1 MSTAAPTRPADPSP
15 RHAMPRRRW
24 PFVAAA
30 VLVALLLAVWLR
42 PRHAPTKATPPVPVT
57 SAPVLRKD
65 VPIRQT
71 GIGTVLPI
79 ASVTVHS
86 RIDGQLIDVGFS
98 EGQDVKA
105 GQVLARLDPRTD
117 QAQLAAAT
125 AQLAKDKAQLGNAQA
140 DLQRYTQLLQD
151 NATTRQ
157 TLDTQK
163 ALVTQLRAT
172 LQSDAAAIDNARV
185 QLDFTTIRAPI
196 DGRAGAR
203 LVDPG
208 NIVHASDAGGL
219 VVLNQID
226 PIAVQFTLPES
237 AFQQINRALQAAPAS
252 VGVDAVE
259 HGSGQALAHGTLA
272 LLNNQIDTSTGT
284 IAMKAHFP
292 NSGHT
297 LWPGQTVD
305 ARITLGMRSGA
316 LVVPSAAV
324 QRSQDGEFVYVVGS
338 DGSVRDQPVQVLD
351 EADGE
356 SVIGQGVQ
364 AGQRV
369 VVDGQYRL
377 HPGAKVVEAKPAR
390 HAKPAAAGAHA

>member
-1 MSTAAPTRPADPSP
+1 MSTAAPTRPAAPSS
-15 RHAMPRRRW
+15 RRATRRRRW
-24 PFVAAA
+24 PVVVAAL
-30 VLVALLLAVWLR
+30 LVALLLVLWLR
-42 PRHAPTKATPPVPVT
+42 PRHAPAAATPPVPVT

-86 RIDGQLIDVGFS
+86 RIDGQLIDVGFG

-125 AQLAKDKAQLGNAQA
+125 AQQAKDKAQLGNAQA

-172 LQSDAAAIDNARV
+172 LQSDQAAIDSARV

-237 AFQQINRALQAAPAS
+237 AFQQINHALHAAPDS

-259 HGSGQALAHGTLA
+259 HGSGQVLAHGTLA

-292 NSGHT
+292 NPGHT

-305 ARITLGMRSGA
+305 ACITLGMRAGA

-324 QRSQDGEFVYVVGS
+324 QRSQDGEFVYVVGN

-356 SVIGQGVQ
+356 TVIGQGVQ

-377 HPGAKVVEAKPAR
+377 HPGAKVVEAKPAK
-390 HAKPAAAGAHA
+390 HTKPATAGAHA